1 MNRGRNKSICR
12 ERLLKLQENDINK
25 LIISEIADL
34 AYCNGYNTVLD
45 AAEKVL
51 SNEDYFKIVKQLERR
66 NNMKDYQFE
75 EITFWLSF
83 ICCLISYHLNISWLT
98 GILVIV
104 TALNLFWLII
114 AAWQYLRKKKNQSEQ
129 NK

>member
-1 MNRGRNKSICR
+1 MNRERNKSTCR

-51 SNEDYFKIVKQLERR
+51 SDEDYFKIVKQLER
-66 NNMKDYQFE
+66 E
-75 EITFWLSF
+75 E
-83 ICCLISYHLNISWLT
+83 
-98 GILVIV
+98 
-104 TALNLFWLII
+104 
-114 AAWQYLRKKKNQSEQ
+114 
-129 NK
+129 

>member
-1 MNRGRNKSICR
+1 MGHLRRSIGSRNTRSIKTSVGGIIMNRERNKSICR

-51 SNEDYFKIVKQLERR
+51 SNEDYFKIVKQL
-66 NNMKDYQFE
+66 KKE
-75 EITFWLSF
+75 E
-83 ICCLISYHLNISWLT
+83 
-98 GILVIV
+98 
-104 TALNLFWLII
+104 
-114 AAWQYLRKKKNQSEQ
+114 
-129 NK
+129 